1 VKKDQDDEAAWSALI
16 YDYLSDQSRDTDERW
31 GTALELL
38 QLYEEPVGVIVMLAA
53 GAAVPDWV
61 RKELAAWCE
70 GQRPPLPSCSD
81 DDKKL
86 LAAVEAYRTGR
97 RKGEKKEQPTAGSS
111 ATSGGGNAFT
121 LTPTASSSRP
131 RPFRIVAP
139 DRFRR
144 SVMRRLFLGHPS
156 GHQAAPGRKS

>member
-97 RKGEKKEQPTAGSS
+97 RKGEKKEQRIERIARECGVEKTAL
-111 ATSGGGNAFT
+111 ANFIDHEGGT
-121 LTPTASSSRP
+121 YRRLVRDQ
-131 RPFRIVAP
+131 RRWERIYLNP
-139 DRFRR
+139 DRF
-144 SVMRRLFLGHPS
+144 
-156 GHQAAPGRKS
+156 K